1 MSVST
6 GKMSHYALSLPQ
18 CYRSFQMG
26 FQGMELVSS
35 GGRGRDT
42 MKAFLLL
49 VLATVRFAS

>member
-6 GKMSHYALSLPQ
+6 GKLSLPQ